1 MNSPN
6 NERIL
11 VRLDTINCVELI
23 YRTPSLTRD
32 CLSRKLELLHVKEQ
46 KGEAVVFSLTA
57 EKRTSSTQS
66 EKSSSEDF
74 SRDFEAWL
82 TVNPSW
88 LEDNEF
94 GGFQL
99 QVITSS
105 TTFPD
110 LDFSNPRKARGFDY
124 WYQNIAKLAVDLA
137 APNASLVGDPA
148 ASEPATGGID
158 PVPSEFVPARCLPI
172 YWEEE
177 VSDLVD
183 IFDEV
188 GVKTGYKIISTG
200 AGYTTTNTYD
210 LGGVLT
216 ATEYQSVY
224 GDWSRT
230 DYETIPY
237 ENVGSLTRATTTG
250 KNRAYTWT
258 SLELHDSNNNLIE
271 SSFNNSDGYASAIKQ
286 SFDSENNLLESTY
299 KSSDG
304 STSHTKQIFQKGADG
319 SLEKIIISTEGSGT
333 GYQYSS
339 YSEYDALWN
348 LLISEYS
355 DGNSYRSTTARA
367 AFVDESGIVQG
378 YSIIS
383 EGSGSNGCWYT
394 STEMLDTGGNL
405 IANSYEDYSGY
416 FSKRTSERQV
426 DSYWGEGII
435 VTDISGSGSEYG
447 KITYN
452 SIAKYT
458 LDWRGIESEHTD
470 SYGNNG
476 KLTTTIK
483 VSATGEKIYAQTYQ
497 YKYSDG
503 ATTEWTTEYNDQW
516 WPLVDGKPVEILP
529 VMYKQP
535 TDAEFPEP
543 EIVPTLER
551 TATEEFKIQ
560 ATSASDI
567 VSEQVVMGT
576 SGKTDKLIGSDED
589 DVFMVNDNTDR
600 IVAGQKGSSDSV
612 MSEKFSLNLTGKKWK
627 DIENAML
634 VGSAD
639 LNLNGDAGSNTLSGN
654 GGDNVIRGGAGF
666 DTLFGGG
673 GEDVFVIS
681 RESKTF
687 DEVIDFHS
695 GEDKIALSGRVFRSL
710 FGKDKQLKD
719 GVIGEELIVDGE
731 GVLWFDADGA
741 GRKAAVEIAIIGD
754 QDGLDQADFC
764 TWPE

>member
-1 MNSPN
+1 M
-6 NERIL
+6 
-11 VRLDTINCVELI
+11 
-23 YRTPSLTRD
+23 
-32 CLSRKLELLHVKEQ
+32 SRKLEQLHVEEQ
-46 KGEAVVFSLTA
+46 KGEAVVFSLTS

-82 TVNPSW
+82 TANPSW

-94 GGFQL
+94 GGLQL

-110 LDFSNPRKARGFDY
+110 LEFSNPGKARGFDY
-124 WYQNIAKLAVDLA
+124 WYQNIAKLAADLA
-137 APNASLVGDPA
+137 APSASLGGDLA

-158 PVPSEFVPARCLPI
+158 PVPSDFVPARCLPI
-172 YWEEE
+172 YWAEE
-177 VSDLVD
+177 VSDPVD
-183 IFDEV
+183 IFDEA
-188 GVKTGYKIISTG
+188 GVKAGYKIVVTG

-210 LGGVLT
+210 LGGVMT
-216 ATEYQSVY
+216 ATDYQSVY

-237 ENVGSLTRATTTG
+237 ENVGSLIRATTTG
-250 KNRAYTWT
+250 KSGSYTWT

-271 SSFNNSDGYASAIKQ
+271 SSFNNSDGYASSIKQ
-286 SFDSENNLLESTY
+286 SFDSDNNLIESTY

-304 STSHTKQIFQKGADG
+304 STSHTTQIFQKGADG
-319 SLEKIIISTEGSGT
+319 SLEKIIISSEGSGA

-339 YSEYDALWN
+339 YSEYDASWN
-348 LLISEYS
+348 LLNSEYS
-355 DGNSYRSTTARA
+355 DGNGYRSTTARA
-367 AFVDESGIVQG
+367 AFVNESGIVQG

-383 EGSGSNGCWYT
+383 EGSGSNGYWYT
-394 STEMLDTGGNL
+394 STETLDADGNL
-405 IANSYEDYSGY
+405 IANSYQDSSGY

-426 DSYWGEGII
+426 DSYWGEVII
-435 VTDISGSGSEYG
+435 VTDVSGSGSEYG
-447 KITYN
+447 TITYN
-452 SIAKYT
+452 SVAKYT
-458 LDWRGIESEHTD
+458 LDSRGIESEHAD
-470 SYGNNG
+470 SYGNGG
-476 KLTTTIK
+476 KLTTTIR
-483 VSATGEKIYAQTYQ
+483 VSATGENIYAQTYQ

-529 VMYKQP
+529 VLYKQP

-560 ATSASDI
+560 TTSASASDI
-567 VSEQVVMGT
+567 VSEQVVMGI
-576 SGKTDKLIGSDED
+576 SGMSDKLIGSDD
-589 DVFMVNDNTDR
+589 DDIFMVNDRTDR
-600 IVAGQKGSSDSV
+600 IVSGQNGSSDSV

-639 LNLNGDAGSNTLSGN
+639 LNLNGDAGANTLSGN
-654 GGDNVIRGGAGF
+654 GGDNVIRGGAGI

-695 GEDKIALSGRVFRSL
+695 GEDKIGLSGRIFRSL
-710 FGKDKQLKD
+710 FGKDQQLKE
-719 GVIGEELIVDGE
+719 GVIGEKLIVDEE

-741 GRKAAVEIAIIGD
+741 GGKAAVEIAVIGV
-754 QDGLDQADFC
+754 QDGLGREDFC
-764 TWPE
+764 TWSE

>member
-1 MNSPN
+1 M
-6 NERIL
+6 
-11 VRLDTINCVELI
+11 
-23 YRTPSLTRD
+23 
-32 CLSRKLELLHVKEQ
+32 
-46 KGEAVVFSLTA
+46 VFSLTS

-82 TVNPSW
+82 TANPSW

-94 GGFQL
+94 GGLQL

-110 LDFSNPRKARGFDY
+110 LEFSNPGEARGFDY
-124 WYQNIAKLAVDLA
+124 WYQNIAKLAADLA
-137 APNASLVGDPA
+137 APSASLGGDLAAIEPA
-148 ASEPATGGID
+148 TGGIDPVPSEPATGGID
-158 PVPSEFVPARCLPI
+158 PVPSDFVPARCLPI
-172 YWEEE
+172 YWAEE
-177 VSDLVD
+177 VSDPVD
-183 IFDEV
+183 IFDEA
-188 GVKTGYKIISTG
+188 GVKVGYKIVVTG

-210 LGGVLT
+210 IDGVMT
-216 ATEYQSVY
+216 ATDYQSVY

-230 DYETIPY
+230 DYETISY
-237 ENVGSLTRATTTG
+237 ENVGSLIRATTTG
-250 KNRAYTWT
+250 KNGAYTWT
-258 SLELHDSNNNLIE
+258 SLELHDSNNNLME
-271 SSFNNSDGYASAIKQ
+271 SSFNNSDGYASSIKQ
-286 SFDSENNLLESTY
+286 SFDSDNNLIESTY

-304 STSHTKQIFQKGADG
+304 STSHTTQIFQKGADD
-319 SLEKIIISTEGSGT
+319 SLEKIIISSEGSGA

-339 YSEYDALWN
+339 YSEYDASWN
-348 LLISEYS
+348 LLNSEYN
-355 DGNSYRSTTARA
+355 DGNGYRSTTARA

-383 EGSGSNGCWYT
+383 EGSGSNGYWYT
-394 STEMLDTGGNL
+394 STETLDADGNL
-405 IANSYEDYSGY
+405 IANSYQDSSGY

-426 DSYWGEGII
+426 DSYWGEVII
-435 VTDISGSGSEYG
+435 VTDVSGSGSEYG
-447 KITYN
+447 TITYN
-452 SIAKYT
+452 SVAKYT

-470 SYGNNG
+470 SYGNGG
-476 KLTTTIK
+476 KLTTTIR
-483 VSATGEKIYAQTYQ
+483 VSATGENIYAQTYQ

-529 VMYKQP
+529 VLCKQP

-551 TATEEFKIQ
+551 TATEEFQIQ
-560 ATSASDI
+560 TTSASASDI
-567 VSEQVVMGT
+567 VSEQVVMGI
-576 SGKTDKLIGSDED
+576 SGNSDNLIGSDD
-589 DVFMVNDNTDR
+589 DDIFMVNDRTDR
-600 IVAGQKGSSDSV
+600 IVDGQIGSSDSV
-612 MSEKFSLNLTGKKWK
+612 MSDEFSLNLTGKKWK

-654 GGDNVIRGGAGF
+654 GGDNVIRGGAGI

-695 GEDKIALSGRVFRSL
+695 GEDKIGLSGRIFRSL
-710 FGKDKQLKD
+710 FGKDKQLKE
-719 GVIGEELIVDGE
+719 GVLGEKLIVDEE
-731 GVLWFDADGA
+731 GVLWFDADGV
-741 GRKAAVEIAIIGD
+741 GGKAAVEIAVIGV
-754 QDGLDQADFC
+754 QDGLGPEDFC